1 MGLLIWCT
9 SLQIINLDSQAETQL
24 CSGSIILLLAQ
35 TVRSFRW
42 QVFMS
47 NLTAKI
53 KQCIWSGVCPS
64 QHFSLSFL
72 QNHYF
77 VSIILLLLGYDLLKI
92 IPLNV
97 NWAPVNNFTH
107 FCEQIISYQSLQVR
121 IQKCQPIG
129 GFNWGLEARRP
140 LTYQINRCRR
150 ARKNWGSFFIKKNL

>member
-1 MGLLIWCT
+1 M
-9 SLQIINLDSQAETQL
+9 
-24 CSGSIILLLAQ
+24 
-35 TVRSFRW
+35 
-42 QVFMS
+42 
-47 NLTAKI
+47 TAKI
-53 KQCIWSGVCPS
+53 KQCICSGVCHS
-64 QHFSLSFL
+64 QHFSLSL
-72 QNHYF
+72 LKNHYF

-150 ARKNWGSFFIKKNL
+150 ARKNWGSFLIKKTYKKISALANFRFSRLFHRHKQHQSVWIARNQELSRERDEYVDI